1 VAGSV
6 RRKVTGERMATD
18 LSKYYAELRRLR
30 LGNPKLDRTMLE
42 HCLRTLYRDELEKLK
57 LHVSASVVRSKAA
70 NGGQV
75 KTGQRTWP
83 GT

>member
-1 VAGSV
+1 LFGSS
-6 RRKVTGERMATD
+6 GNCN
-18 LSKYYAELRRLR
+18 AESR
-30 LGNPKLDRTMLE
+30 NESMNT
-42 HCLRTLYRDELEKLK
+42 
-57 LHVSASVVRSKAA
+57 SVVRSKAA